1 MRLSSRTVGPPEGRQ
16 VTFLHG
22 FTQTSD
28 SWLPVLGQLSGVRA
42 TLIDAP
48 GHGTN
53 SVEEGNLW
61 DTAAA
66 VADEMPRGVLV
77 GYSMGA
83 RMALH
88 VALVRPAQVTA
99 LVLVSGTPGI
109 EDATER
115 AARRESDDTLAD
127 RIELLG
133 TRAFVD
139 EWLANP
145 MFAGLDEASARRDDR
160 YTNPSAGLAGSLRLA
175 GTGTQD
181 DLWPRL
187 AELQCPVLVVT
198 GSLDAK
204 FTDIGARMARTIPHA
219 EHAVLAGA
227 GHTVH
232 LEATTE
238 FCRVLSGWLDR
249 TAG

>member
-1 MRLSSRTVGPPEGRQ
+1 MRLATRTVGPSSGRP

-28 SWLPVLGQLSGVRA
+28 SWLPVLDRVQDVCA

-48 GHGTN
+48 GHGSN
-53 SVEEGNLW
+53 ADRAGNLW

-66 VADEMPRGVLV
+66 VADVMPRGVLV

-88 VALVRPAQVTA
+88 VALSRPEQVES
-99 LVLVSGTPGI
+99 LVMVSGTPGI
-109 EDATER
+109 EDDSER
-115 AARRESDDTLAD
+115 AARRSSDDALAD
-127 RIELLG
+127 RIESIG

-145 MFAGLDEASARRDDR
+145 MFAGLSDDAARREDR
-160 YTNPSAGLAGSLRLA
+160 YSNPEVGLAQSLRLA
-175 GTGTQD
+175 GTGTQE

-187 AELQCPVLVVT
+187 SGIACPVLVVT
-198 GSLDAK
+198 GSLDDK
-204 FTDIGARMARTIPHA
+204 FTGIGERMTRAFPDARHVVIP
-219 EHAVLAGA
+219 GA

-232 LEATTE
+232 LEATGA
-238 FCRVLSGWLDR
+238 FCGVLTSWL
-249 TAG
+249 AGRPG